1 LNISEY
7 MPDLLMAFGACLIA
21 FLSPGP
27 NFVGI
32 VSSAVNR
39 RISGIFA
46 AIGVS
51 LGTTIWA
58 IMAVTGATALLTSY
72 PNAAIVMQF
81 LAGCYLIWL
90 GLKSLRSATKKGN
103 TASISGEKIET
114 IFQSFRKGLLIQL
127 TNPKTALF
135 WVSIIS
141 IVVKPGAPA
150 LVGVILIVG
159 TTFIALVW
167 HMTLALAFSAGPTRD
182 LYLRGRRWISAG
194 FGIVFT
200 LLGLRLVLSNFLG

>member
-1 LNISEY
+1 MNVSEY

-39 RISGIFA
+39 RISGVFA

-51 LGTTIWA
+51 LGTTVWA
-58 IMAVTGATALLTSY
+58 IMAVTGATALLTSF
-72 PNAAIVMQF
+72 PNAAVIMQL
-81 LAGCYLIWL
+81 LAGCYLLWL
-90 GLKSLRSATKKGN
+90 GSKSLRSALRNGDA
-103 TASISGEKIET
+103 ASISSEKTET
-114 IFQSFRKGLLIQL
+114 VFQSFRKGLLIQL

-135 WVSIIS
+135 WVSIIAL
-141 IVVKPGAPA
+141 VVKPGAPP

-159 TTFIALVW
+159 TTLIAFVW
-167 HMTLALAFSAGPTRD
+167 HMTLALAFSTGPTRQF
-182 LYLRGRRWISAG
+182 YLRSRRWISAC
-194 FGIVFT
+194 FGLVFT
-200 LLGLRLVLSNFLG
+200 LLGIRLILSYFSS

>member
-1 LNISEY
+1 MNISAY

-32 VSSAVNR
+32 VSSAVSR
-39 RISGIFA
+39 RKSGVYA

-51 LGTTIWA
+51 LGTTVWA
-58 IMAVTGATALLTSY
+58 IMAVTGATALLIAF
-72 PNAAIVMQF
+72 PNAAVVMQF
-81 LAGCYLIWL
+81 LAGCYLLWL
-90 GLKSLRSATKKGN
+90 GSKSLRSALRMSDAAT
-103 TASISGEKIET
+103 ISGEKIET
-114 IFQSFRKGLLIQL
+114 SFQSFRKGLLIQL

-141 IVVKPGAPA
+141 LVVKPSTPA

-159 TTFIALVW
+159 TTLIAFAW
-167 HMTLALAFSAGPTRD
+167 HMTLALAFSAGPTRQ
-182 LYLRGRRWISAG
+182 LYLRGRRWISAC

-200 LLGLRLVLSNFLG
+200 LLGLRLIISFLLN